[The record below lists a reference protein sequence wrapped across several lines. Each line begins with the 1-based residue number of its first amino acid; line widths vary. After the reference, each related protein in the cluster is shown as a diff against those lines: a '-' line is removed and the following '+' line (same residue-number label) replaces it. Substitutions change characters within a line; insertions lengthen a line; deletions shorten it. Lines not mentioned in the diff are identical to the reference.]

1 MNGVDSLKEELFKI
15 CFRCKAKVL
24 FYKQQKTIYKWH
36 RNVFHIAHNINMMTV
51 EFLALKV

>member
-24 FYKQQKTIYKWH
+24 FYKQQKTIYKRH